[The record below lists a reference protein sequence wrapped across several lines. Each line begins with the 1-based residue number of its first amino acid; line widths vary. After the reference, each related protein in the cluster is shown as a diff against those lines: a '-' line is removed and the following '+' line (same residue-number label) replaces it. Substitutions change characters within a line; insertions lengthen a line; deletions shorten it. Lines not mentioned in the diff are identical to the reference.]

1 MTIKPYNELEIK
13 SFSQTVLNDGFCVLP
28 NYFSPATLN
37 AWREAFA
44 PLLNNHIER
53 EGNLQN
59 RGLPFT
65 YSASHLPQTHFDCR
79 GTALLC
85 PYLLVR

>member
-1 MTIKPYNELEIK
+1 MTIKRYNELEIK
-13 SFSQTVLNDGFCVLP
+13 LFAQTVLNDGFCVST

-53 EGNLQN
+53 EGKLQN
-59 RGLPFT
+59 RGAARYYVT
-65 YSASHLPQTHFDCR
+65 YCR
-79 GTALLC
+79 KEAHTY
-85 PYLLVR
+85 P

>member
-1 MTIKPYNELEIK
+1 MTIKRYNELEIK
-13 SFSQTVLNDGFCVLP
+13 SFTQTVLNDGFCVLP

-59 RGLPFT
+59 RGAARYYVT
-65 YSASHLPQTHFDCR
+65 HLPQTHFDCR
-79 GTALLC
+79 GTAMLC